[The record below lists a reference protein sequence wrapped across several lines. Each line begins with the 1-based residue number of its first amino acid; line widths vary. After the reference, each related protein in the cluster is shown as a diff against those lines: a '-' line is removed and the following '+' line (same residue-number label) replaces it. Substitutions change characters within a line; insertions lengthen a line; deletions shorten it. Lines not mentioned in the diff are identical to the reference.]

1 MREVIVSGR
10 VVYTDDGRALVPASL
25 DPESRADCAII
36 LTGADLPPPA
46 CNASARGNLV
56 DQRLAVSEWS
66 LDPDPH
72 PANVPLSGLPG
83 ADPAAVD
90 QALATL
96 PVEDSNMVSLGASKV
111 IDGRPRRRSR
121 WCTQQLSL
129 LLGWLIKNRGRR
141 TSTPSSETLTLPAS
155 GWRVR
160 PERHDDGPPF
170 RPRTLHR
177 RWGVARTE
185 RMFLRPRSLV
195 RL

>member
-25 DPESRADCAII
+25 DPESRADCAIT

-111 IDGRPRRRSR
+111 IDGKTKAQIQVVHPTAELAS
-121 WCTQQLSL
+121 
-129 LLGWLIKNRGRR
+129 WLADQEPGSAYVYPFIRDAD
-141 TSTPSSETLTLPAS
+141 TPSVWVA
-155 GWRVR
+155 
-160 PERHDDGPPF
+160 GP
-170 RPRTLHR
+170 
-177 RWGVARTE
+177 
-185 RMFLRPRSLV
+185 S
-195 RL
+195 